1 MGGGV
6 SIYEGILHLE
16 HPREPTNAVLGFAV
30 LGSAL
35 VFEGIS
41 WVVALRGFRKLRG
54 RRGVW
59 EAIRRSKDPTT
70 FVVVLEDSAAL
81 LGILLAAAGLGLA
94 HWFDAPVFDAIA
106 SIVIG
111 LLLVI
116 VGVVLGRE
124 TWSLLLGE
132 SASREVVESIRALA
146 ISQPG
151 VRDAREPRTMHIGPD
166 QVHVDLDIYLD
177 ASASAVEVWRR
188 IEAAV
193 RDKHPEVR
201 RVSVR
206 FPE

>member
-1 MGGGV
+1 M
-6 SIYEGILHLE
+6 
-16 HPREPTNAVLGFAV
+16 
-30 LGSAL
+30 
-35 VFEGIS
+35 
-41 WVVALRGFRKLRG
+41 RG

-70 FVVVLEDSAAL
+70 FVVVLEDTAAL

-94 HWFDAPVFDAIA
+94 HWLHAPVFDAVA
-106 SIVIG
+106 SIMIG
-111 LLLVI
+111 MLLVV
-116 VGVVLGRE
+116 VGIVLGRE

-146 ISQPG
+146 RSQAG
-151 VRDAREPRTMHIGPD
+151 VLDAQEPRTMHIGPD
-166 QVHVDLDIYLD
+166 HVHVDLDIYLD

-193 RDKHPEVR
+193 REKHPEVR
-201 RVSVR
+201 HVSVR

>member
-1 MGGGV
+1 
-6 SIYEGILHLE
+6 
-16 HPREPTNAVLGFAV
+16 V

-41 WVVALRGFRKLRG
+41 WVVALRGFRKMRG

-94 HWFDAPVFDAIA
+94 HWFHAPVFDAIA
-106 SIVIG
+106 SIVI
-111 LLLVI
+111 
-116 VGVVLGRE
+116 GRE

-146 ISQPG
+146 TSQRG

-166 QVHVDLDIYLD
+166 HVHVDLDIYLD

-188 IEAAV
+188 IEADV

-206 FPE
+206 FPD